1 MKHIALRAAVC
12 GLLLVAAPV
21 GAQEPQRLDPVLIQR
36 GGDQPT
42 NVFVADSLDARSTR
56 DRLQQILRQLPPA
69 VGEVL
74 RRDPSLLNRA
84 DYLDPYPALVAFLQ
98 QHPEIARNP
107 SFFLGSFEYFERDP
121 RDRAG
126 EVFAV
131 VLGGFAAAVAV
142 AALLSVFVWLVRA
155 IIEHRRWLRLSR
167 VQAEV
172 HTKVMDRLTSNDD
185 LLAYIQ
191 TPAGRRFLESAP
203 IAVEGAPRTHGAPV
217 GSILWSLQG
226 GVVLI
231 ALGIGMWFLQQQ
243 GDVVPEVSQALYVIG
258 VIAAALGS
266 GFVVSAVL
274 AYVISS
280 RMGLVNG
287 PKVDHA

>member
-1 MKHIALRAAVC
+1 MTHTVRLAAAAFSVLIA
-12 GLLLVAAPV
+12 AAPTH
-21 GAQEPQRLDPVLIQR
+21 AQAPAEQPPASPGVQAPV
-36 GGDQPT
+36 T
-42 NVFVADSLDARSTR
+42 VFQESLDARATR

-74 RRDPSLLNRA
+74 RRDPSLLTSG
-84 DYLDPYPALVAFLQ
+84 DYLAPYPVLVGFLR
-98 QHPEIARNP
+98 QHPEIARSP

-126 EVFAV
+126 ELFAV
-131 VLGGFAAAVAV
+131 VLGGFAAALAI
-142 AALLSVFVWLVRA
+142 AAFLAVFVWVVRA

-172 HTKVMDRLTSNDD
+172 HTKVMDRLTSNED

-203 IAVEGAPRTHGAPV
+203 ISIDGAPRTPSAPV
-217 GSILWSLQG
+217 ASILWSLQG

-231 ALGIGMWFLQQQ
+231 ALGIGMWFLQTQSN
-243 GDVVPEVSQALYVIG
+243 VVPEVAQALYVIG
-258 VIAAALGS
+258 VIAGALGA
-266 GFVVSAVL
+266 GFVASAL
-274 AYVISS
+274 MAYVIST
-280 RMGLVNG
+280 RMGLVSS
-287 PKVDHA
+287 PKPDHA